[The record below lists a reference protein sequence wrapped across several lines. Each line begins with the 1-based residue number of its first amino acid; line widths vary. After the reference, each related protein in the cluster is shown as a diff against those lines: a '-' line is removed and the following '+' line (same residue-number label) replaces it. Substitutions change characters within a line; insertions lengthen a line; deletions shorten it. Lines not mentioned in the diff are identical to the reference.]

1 MMSKKIKININ
12 DPQKIWFRNLQTARE
27 NKGYTQ
33 VKLAMEAGISQQS
46 VTFYETGTR
55 IPSLEVAYKLSQVL
69 GVSIDYLIGNDTYLT
84 NKYLKNA
91 NKDDD
96 MISMIVENKNK

>member
-1 MMSKKIKININ
+1 MSKKIRININ

-33 VKLAMEAGISQQS
+33 VKLAIEAGISQQS

-69 GVSIDYLIGNDTYLT
+69 SVSIDYLIGNDTYLT
-84 NKYLKNA
+84 SKYLENA

-96 MISMIVENKNK
+96 MISMVVENKK